1 MKQKTVKMLC
11 AISMSAVLLTGTI
24 PAMAS
29 ETETETASETETAAG
44 EETEETGTSED
55 QAVKYPDVEV
65 EAKVTAVAITNESD
79 MEIVEAEVSEES
91 EEGTVTLTLKDVRG
105 GEHVFLEADLADMEE
120 PVLRKNGSFLAIG
133 YHSLAE
139 DSETEIVEEGEEIT
153 YDEPVTMYVVNQVN
167 VREDAD
173 AESTIL
179 SVAELGSEVEVI
191 AEQPRWYKVKL
202 EDEEGY
208 ISKSY
213 LSTDKASADSAV
225 AAEEAAQAQ
234 AQAAAAAAAAQA
246 AAQAQAQ
253 AAAEAPQ
260 GKYEVSRQAFDDCD
274 GSGHGYYE
282 ITYSDGST
290 AIEEY

>member
-11 AISMSAVLLTGTI
+11 AISMSAVLLTGTM

-29 ETETETASETETAAG
+29 ETETAAAVSAESTETAAASETETETVSGTETETASETETAAG

-153 YDEPVTMYVVNQVN
+153 YDEPVTM
-167 VREDAD
+167 
-173 AESTIL
+173 L
-179 SVAELGSEVEVI
+179 SLI
-191 AEQPRWYKVKL
+191 H
-202 EDEEGY
+202 
-208 ISKSY
+208 I
-213 LSTDKASADSAV
+213 
-225 AAEEAAQAQ
+225 
-234 AQAAAAAAAAQA
+234 
-246 AAQAQAQ
+246 
-253 AAAEAPQ
+253 
-260 GKYEVSRQAFDDCD
+260 
-274 GSGHGYYE
+274 
-282 ITYSDGST
+282 
-290 AIEEY
+290 

>member
-11 AISMSAVLLTGTI
+11 AISMSAVLLTGTM

-29 ETETETASETETAAG
+29 ETETAAASETETAAG

-202 EDEEGY
+202 EDGEGY

-234 AQAAAAAAAAQA
+234 AQAAAAAAAARR
-246 AAQAQAQ
+246 
-253 AAAEAPQ
+253 
-260 GKYEVSRQAFDDCD
+260 RQQLR
-274 GSGHGYYE
+274 HRQRLRLLRE
-282 ITYSDGST
+282 NTR
-290 AIEEY
+290 